1 MNISKDS
8 IKQRFSKACASY
20 ENSAN
25 VQAIMG
31 QELIYSLEDLYFTNI
46 LEIGAGTGLLS
57 ENICNSL
64 CYSKF
69 VVNDIC
75 DEMLACCKE
84 RLKEYPNL
92 EYLNCDAE
100 HLPITEKEQF
110 DLIISNACFQWF
122 DNLKQSLEALKDLL
136 TVDGVLAFSIFT
148 EGNFEEIKKCSGIS
162 LDYLSSVKLREIL
175 KQVFTCYTLKSRTFV
190 LYFEDVKSLLKT
202 LKKAGVTGLSGQVWS
217 KGRMQQFID
226 NYEKNYRTS
235 KGLRLTYK
243 CYYVMAYK

>member
-69 VVNDIC
+69 VINDIC

-84 RLKEYPNL
+84 RLKDYPNL
-92 EYLNCDAE
+92 EYLN
-100 HLPITEKEQF
+100 
-110 DLIISNACFQWF
+110 
-122 DNLKQSLEALKDLL
+122 
-136 TVDGVLAFSIFT
+136 
-148 EGNFEEIKKCSGIS
+148 
-162 LDYLSSVKLREIL
+162 
-175 KQVFTCYTLKSRTFV
+175 
-190 LYFEDVKSLLKT
+190 
-202 LKKAGVTGLSGQVWS
+202 
-217 KGRMQQFID
+217 
-226 NYEKNYRTS
+226 
-235 KGLRLTYK
+235 
-243 CYYVMAYK
+243 